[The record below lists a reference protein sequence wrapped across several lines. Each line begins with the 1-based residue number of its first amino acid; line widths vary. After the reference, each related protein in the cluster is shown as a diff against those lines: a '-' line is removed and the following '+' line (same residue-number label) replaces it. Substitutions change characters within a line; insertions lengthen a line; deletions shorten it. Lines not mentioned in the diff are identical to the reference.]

1 MFFIGERRNADQP
14 CHYQRTGAQ
23 PPRKHSANS
32 RKHREDWAS
41 QPGTSTCCAGY
52 ASHQIAASNVHQLL
66 KLHQRLFRSRALHRL
81 ARLFVLASGES
92 LPGD

>member
-14 CHYQRTGAQ
+14 CHYQRTRAQ
-23 PPRKHSANS
+23 PTRKHSANS
-32 RKHREDWAS
+32 RKHREDRAS
-41 QPGTSTCCAGY
+41 QPDTSTRCAGY
-52 ASHQIAASNVHQLL
+52 ASHQIAASNVHRPL
-66 KLHQRLFRSRALHRL
+66 KLHQRLFRRRALHRL